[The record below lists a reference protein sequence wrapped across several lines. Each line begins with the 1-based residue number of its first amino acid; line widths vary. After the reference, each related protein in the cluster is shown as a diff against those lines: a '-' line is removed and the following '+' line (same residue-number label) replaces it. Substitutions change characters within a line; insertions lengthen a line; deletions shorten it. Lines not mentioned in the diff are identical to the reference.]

1 MQSLLPH
8 PLNLGLATCSR
19 SLECCRRNVVPVPS
33 LGLKTPYSFFLLT
46 WTPARVLRDQVPGL
60 ASWSLRGSWNIDESV
75 VAVLAQP
82 APIQFTS

>member
-19 SLECCRRNVVPVPS
+19 SSECCRRNIVPAPS
-33 LGLKTPYSFFLLT
+33 LGLKTLYSFCLLT
-46 WTPARVLRDQVPGL
+46 WTPAWVLRDQVPGL
-60 ASWSLRGSWNIDESV
+60 ASWSVRGSWGIDASA